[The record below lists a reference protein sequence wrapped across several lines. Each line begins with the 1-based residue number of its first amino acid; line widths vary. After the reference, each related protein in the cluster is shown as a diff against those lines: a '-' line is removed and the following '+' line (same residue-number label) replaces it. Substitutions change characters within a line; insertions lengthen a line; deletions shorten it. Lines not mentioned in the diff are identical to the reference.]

1 MEILKVENVSKKIGK
16 EEILDTINLSIKRNT
31 IFGLVGEN
39 GAGKTTLLKIILGLY
54 KSDSGNVYIDGF
66 KVNKEIEKCLKNMA
80 AVIDTPGVYD
90 YLSGRRN
97 LEFFNLLGKNVSTKI
112 IKKIINNLNMNDYI
126 DKPVSK
132 YSLGMKQ
139 RLSLGICLLST
150 PKVLILDEP
159 LNGLDPIGIRELRS
173 ILLHLRKKYKMSI
186 IISSH
191 ILSELENLCDKVAF
205 IKNKRIEKIINIKE
219 NEKRLEELFF
229 KERKNEKINQF

>member
-54 KSDSGNVYIDGF
+54 KSDSGDVYIDGL
-66 KVNKEIEKCLKNMA
+66 KVNKDIEKCLKNMA